1 MPATGG
7 RSGGSGA
14 NGGSAN
20 GAGGTSLPSHQNY
33 EGYEVVASGGSAE
46 PEYVL
51 PGTSL
56 GGGGAPSGAGGGGVG
71 AAEQNN
77 HYDLGPQTRRSV
89 PPLSSVGHGSS
100 ATAAALSV
108 IYATPPASPFPSDA
122 PVPASPSIFVESLN
136 VAHDLMGRRNSDYT
150 MRARVDTGTML
161 AYTTNDVGYMPL
173 TTDAPL
179 TQEDFC

>member
-1 MPATGG
+1 M
-7 RSGGSGA
+7 
-14 NGGSAN
+14 
-20 GAGGTSLPSHQNY
+20 PSHQNY

-56 GGGGAPSGAGGGGVG
+56 GGGGAPSGGGGGGVG
-71 AAEQNN
+71 AAEQNNHYDLGPQTRRSVPPLSREQNN